1 MLQGVLLDTVGLA
14 LAACEGSLKP
24 SRGLLDGMLRLL
36 GGILCYSIIVKPAVA
51 SMLGLCLQA
60 AKEQRLASPSFPAEI
75 ICDDI
80 LVPLLLQYGNCFS
93 AACSACCCSMLTCLL
108 VLTL

>member
-24 SRGLLDGMLRLL
+24 SRGLRDGMLRLL
-36 GGILCYSIIVKPAVA
+36 GGIHCYSIIVKPAVA

-60 AKEQRLASPSFPAEI
+60 AKEQRLASPSFPAKI
-75 ICDDI
+75 ICNNI
-80 LVPLLLQYGNCFS
+80 LVPLLHQYGDSLS
-93 AACSACCCSMLTCLL
+93 AACSACRCSIAC
-108 VLTL
+108 